1 MDYIISLYL
10 LIQQK
15 RQKLNALE
23 KQLSLREE
31 NSEKK
36 FDLVLQK
43 WEQLGFAEFTTE
55 EPTKC
60 PGLTQIFTKPS
71 SITGIIWELIEREEN
86 KDGFCA
92 SNVKNLMESTVK
104 NKI

>member
-1 MDYIISLYL
+1 MDNWVKKHGNGLHHIAL
-10 LIQQK
+10 LVDS
-15 RQKLNALE
+15 AE
-23 KQLSLREE
+23 KT
-31 NSEKK
+31 KK
-36 FDLVLQK
+36 E
-43 WEQLGFAEFTTE
+43 WETLGFAEFTTE
-55 EPTKC
+55 ETIKC